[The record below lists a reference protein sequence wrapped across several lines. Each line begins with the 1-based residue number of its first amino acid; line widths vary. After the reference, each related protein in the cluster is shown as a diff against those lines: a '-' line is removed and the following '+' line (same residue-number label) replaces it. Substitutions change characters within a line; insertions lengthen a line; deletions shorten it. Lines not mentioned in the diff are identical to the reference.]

1 MTAKR
6 VIALVLSLA
15 MICGALAMLVAC
27 GGNDNTV
34 TTKPAS
40 TTAAPGTD
48 GGTQNTSPVTTTAAA
63 PEIVEP
69 TVEVDLDGDVISFV
83 IADTDGD
90 KFNNRS
96 IFADEDTGDPVD
108 SVICERNEAVMER
121 FNCELIMYE
130 EYTSDYSVNAK
141 YGDLLL
147 SNTDEID
154 IIAGR
159 QWDDA
164 QLATK
169 GYLADLSAIEEGY
182 INYDQGYWATDYIEG
197 MNYKDKVYWVVG
209 DLNLRYTG
217 GFYTVFVNQTLYN
230 KNCAAIY
237 GDNLYD
243 LVKAGNGAKG
253 GWTYDTVIAMAAL
266 GWVDEGSKS
275 EVTDADDV
283 LGLAIPMWDNT
294 NGMVVAAGIPFGTE
308 NADGSITV
316 NITNS
321 NKRLSSFNA
330 KIVELLSTKGVYS
343 YGGNYGGAM
352 AKLASDTAMMVF
364 GRLNQAELYL
374 TEMESGYYILPYP
387 KLDENQE
394 RYYSS
399 VHDGI
404 SIFGINASSAKVK
417 EAAAVLDYMAFLSYT
432 KVRGEYYEYALKYR
446 YTSDDGATA
455 EMIDIIAKSATS
467 DIVYVWCFSEKFGKV
482 YSLGS
487 LFRACLTGS
496 STSALTSQI
505 KKAGKSWQTAADSLV
520 TDFEELWA
528 SQA

>member
-1 MTAKR
+1 MTTKR

-27 GGNDNTV
+27 NGDTAG
-34 TTKPAS
+34 TTTTTAN
-40 TTAAPGTD
+40 TTAAPGTN
-48 GGTQNTSPVTTTAAA
+48 GGEGENNTPTTTTAAA

-69 TVEVDLDGDVISFV
+69 TVEVDLEGDTITFV

-90 KFNNRS
+90 MFNNRS
-96 IFADEDTGDPVD
+96 IFADDSTGDPVD
-108 SVICERNEAVMER
+108 SVICERNETVMER
-121 FNCELIMYE
+121 FNCELAIYE
-130 EYTSDYSVNAK
+130 EYTADYSVNAK

-169 GYLADLSAIEEGY
+169 GYLKDLSTLKGY
-182 INYDQGYWATDYIEG
+182 INYDQGYWSTEYIEG

-230 KNCAAIY
+230 KNCAAVY
-237 GDNLYD
+237 GEDLYQ
-243 LVKAGNGAKG
+243 LVYDGK
-253 GWTYDTVIAMAAL
+253 WTYDTVIKMATL
-266 GWVDEGSKS
+266 GWDDQGTTQDKTDE
-275 EVTDADDV
+275 EDV
-283 LGLAIPMWDNT
+283 LGLALPMWDNT
-294 NGMVVAAGIPFGTE
+294 NAMVVSAGIPFGTE

-321 NKRLSSFNA
+321 NKRLSAFNL
-330 KIVELLSTKGVYS
+330 KFVELLTTKGVFDFGGR
-343 YGGNYGGAM
+343 YGDAM
-352 AKLASDTAMMVF
+352 AKLASDGAMMVF

-374 TEMESGYYILPYP
+374 TEMQSGYFIIPYP
-387 KLDENQE
+387 KLDEEQG

-399 VHDGI
+399 LHDAI
-404 SIFGINASSAKVK
+404 ALYGINASSNKI
-417 EAAAVLDYMAFLSYT
+417 EESAAVLDYMAYLSY
-432 KVRGEYYEYALKYR
+432 KNVRGEYYEYALKYR

-455 EMIDIIAKSATS
+455 KMIDFIADNATS

-487 LFRACLTGS
+487 LFRFYLTPA
-496 STSALTSQI
+496 TSGLSSQI
-505 KKAGKSWQTAADSLV
+505 KKVGKSWQTAADSLV
-520 TDFEELWA
+520 EDFEELWA
-528 SQA
+528 SQE

>member
-27 GGNDNTV
+27 GGNETV

-40 TTAAPGTD
+40 TTATPGTGD
-48 GGTQNTSPVTTTAAA
+48 EGNTNTPVTTTAAA

-69 TVEVDLDGDVISFV
+69 TVEVDLDGETITFV

-90 KFNNRS
+90 MFNNRS
-96 IFADEDTGDPVD
+96 IFADDSTGDPVD
-108 SVICERNEAVMER
+108 SVICERNETVMER
-121 FNCELIMYE
+121 FNCELAIYE
-130 EYTSDYSVNAK
+130 EYVSDYSVNAK

-169 GYLADLSAIEEGY
+169 GYLKDLSTLKGY
-182 INYDQGYWATDYIEG
+182 INYDQAYWSTEYIEG
-197 MNYKDKVYWVVG
+197 MNYKDKIYWLTG

-230 KNCAAIY
+230 KNCAAVF
-237 GDNLYD
+237 GDDLYQ
-243 LVKAGNGAKG
+243 LVYDGK
-253 GWTYDTVIAMAAL
+253 WTYDNVMKMAAL
-266 GWVDEGSKS
+266 GWSDEGTTQDK
-275 EVTDADDV
+275 TDIDDV
-283 LGLAIPMWDNT
+283 LGLALPMWDNT

-321 NKRLSSFNA
+321 NKRLSDFNL
-330 KIVELLSTKGVYS
+330 KMVELLKTKGVLTYGGS
-343 YGGNYGGAM
+343 YGDAM
-352 AKLASDTAMMVF
+352 AKLASDGAMMVF

-374 TEMESGYYILPYP
+374 TEMQSGYYILPYP
-387 KLDENQE
+387 KLNEEQE

-399 VHDGI
+399 LHDAI
-404 SIFGINASSAKVK
+404 ALYGINASSAKI
-417 EAAAVLDYMAFLSYT
+417 EESAAVLDYMAYLSHRD
-432 KVRGEYYEYALKYR
+432 VRGEYYEYALKFR

-455 EMIDIIAKSATS
+455 KMIDFIADSATS

-482 YSLGS
+482 FSLGS
-487 LFRACLTGS
+487 LFRNYLKDVP
-496 STSALTSQI
+496 SALSSQI
-505 KKAGKSWQTAADSLV
+505 KKVGKSWQTAADSLV